1 MLKSPCF
8 AKYHVGFFWCPYKLL
23 ILSESNLCHACMM
36 HTHTYTHRE
45 HMGSKGGRFIPYT
58 LSPERKRPYTV
69 PDSFRAQRSPS
80 QEKKTNLNGPSQKMR
95 GHCRPHQIL
104 SIDHEKAS
112 HVVSPSLCNEHGTIY
127 AISSDFSDRMTT
139 QSIGLMVLLSEQF

>member
-1 MLKSPCF
+1 
-8 AKYHVGFFWCPYKLL
+8 
-23 ILSESNLCHACMM
+23 
-36 HTHTYTHRE
+36 
-45 HMGSKGGRFIPYT
+45 MGSKGGRFIPYT

-104 SIDHEKAS
+104 SIDHVKAS

-127 AISSDFSDRMTT
+127 TISSDFSDRMTT
-139 QSIGLMVLLSEQF
+139 QSIGLMILLSEQF